1 MRIGDAF
8 PSRYLKADDI
18 PMDEDG
24 NSTTLVLTI
33 KDVKVETLGQG
44 PDAQQKPVLYFQQTD
59 KGLVCNKTNAKT
71 LTELFRTDDTDD
83 WIGKK
88 VGLFV
93 AEVQFKDEMVSSI
106 RIKKKTPTGPPSKL
120 PAGPGRPDEVEYVPQ
135 PAPADPNDP
144 DIPF

>member
-8 PSRYLKADDI
+8 PSRYLKASDI
-18 PMDEDG
+18 PLDEEG

-44 PDAQQKPVLYFQQTD
+44 PDAQQKPVLYFHQTD
-59 KGLVCNKTNAKT
+59 KGLVCNKTNAKA

-93 AEVQFKDEMVSSI
+93 ADVQFKDEMVESI
-106 RIKKKTPTGPPSKL
+106 RIKKKAPTGPPSTMPIG
-120 PAGPGRPDEVEYVPQ
+120 PARPDEVEYVPQ
-135 PAPADPNDP
+135 PAPADPAAEDC
-144 DIPF
+144 PF